1 MKKINKVFISIGLLF
16 FFLFGCT
23 DMNKNKMPAD
33 KNSDKIQIV
42 TSIYPVYEIVKE
54 VAGSEVDVYLMVG
67 ANEDAHH
74 YEPNATAINMVN
86 EADFFIYG
94 NDLMEFWV
102 DKLLGVVEN
111 DSLEIVELVQADDLF
126 EVEEEHAEE
135 ASFDDSDHDH
145 DHDHGGLD
153 PHFWLDPLLV
163 QEKVLFI
170 ADKLIEADPKNKEL
184 YEENS
189 LAFSNALEELHKEY
203 EQELGHA
210 KNRIFV
216 VQHQSF
222 GHLAKRYDLEQVAI
236 GGLLTEVE
244 PDPKSLIERVKFIR
258 SQNVPVV
265 YYQSGENSAIAVTI
279 AKETGTTSEMLYD
292 LENKPAG
299 IEGTEDIYLKTMRYN
314 LEQLKKSIQ

>member
-1 MKKINKVFISIGLLF
+1 MF

-23 DMNKNKMPAD
+23 NINKNKISTD

-54 VAGSEVDVYLMVG
+54 VAGSEADVYLMVD

-102 DKLLGVVEN
+102 DKLLDVVEN
-111 DSLEIVELVQADDLF
+111 DDLEIVELVQAADLF
-126 EVEEEHAEE
+126 EVEEEGDH
-135 ASFDDSDHDH
+135 SDHDDGHDH

-170 ADKLIEADPKNKEL
+170 ADKLIEADPKYKEH
-184 YEENS
+184 YQENS
-189 LAFSNALEELHKEY
+189 LSFSNALVELHKEY
-203 EQELGHA
+203 EQELGDA
-210 KNRIFV
+210 ENRVFV

-222 GHLAKRYDLEQVAI
+222 GHLAKRYNLEQVAI

-265 YYQSGENSAIAVTI
+265 YYQSGENSAIASTI
-279 AKETGTTSEMLYD
+279 AKETGTASEMLYD
-292 LENKPAG
+292 LENKPVG
-299 IEGTEDIYLKTMRYN
+299 IEGTENIYLKTMRYN
-314 LEQLKKSIQ
+314 LKQLKKSIQ